1 MGEHETLNDALIEC
15 VKAAGG
21 SKVVGHRL
29 WPEKTV
35 EGAQR
40 HLLNCLEG
48 GRAERLS
55 PDKALLVAE
64 LARSHGCHAFMAY
77 CATRL
82 HYQAPVPHEPQHELA
97 ELQRTFAAAVAQ
109 QAALL
114 VQMQGLM
121 GQLPATV
128 ALKAVV

>member
-1 MGEHETLNDALIEC
+1 MPEYETLNDALVEC

-55 PDKALLVAE
+55 PDKAMLLAE
-64 LARSHGCHAFMAY
+64 LARGHGCHAFMSY
-77 CATRL
+77 CAARL
-82 HYQAPVPHEPQHELA
+82 HYQAPVPREPQQELA
-97 ELQRTFAAAVAQ
+97 ELQRSFAAAVAQ

-121 GQLPATV
+121 NQQPAAGGLRAV
-128 ALKAVV
+128 A